1 VVCGSLVPGYASTQ
15 VACIACS
22 LKLIQFPAVMAASS
36 SGEKRGTDA
45 PALARDRKVRL
56 RKGTDADDLI
66 AELNSP
72 ACALEA
78 LVLKAYHKLPQEVRE
93 LLTIAVGG
101 SKSLKSFN
109 CTDYTSSM
117 IDEDKLWELL
127 KSNEVL
133 ESLDIEGYYFPRTSW
148 LTSQSLCDM
157 LRENTKLSSLRLPH
171 DGWTVS
177 ELKELSGVLSRDAA
191 TGLQANETLKTLLL
205 FVADS
210 EQAEVVANMLRT
222 NRTIRELAINSF
234 PLESNDIVQILLEA
248 LEGNNVLRLLDLS
261 RCYVPEEQEV
271 FDTILN
277 RLQNNPWL
285 HLDLRGTPLSRR
297 LRFSI
302 IQQKLDEN
310 ALLFK
315 SWNPSLVKSNGAR
328 LFLCGSPRAGKC
340 SSHLIQV
347 LCDAQV

>member
-1 VVCGSLVPGYASTQ
+1 
-15 VACIACS
+15 
-22 LKLIQFPAVMAASS
+22 MAASS

-45 PALARDRKVRL
+45 PALARDRTVLL
-56 RKGTDADDLI
+56 RKGTDVEDLI

-78 LVLKAYHKLPQEVRE
+78 LVLEAHHELPQEVRE

-101 SKSLKSFN
+101 SKSLKSFK
-109 CTDYTSSM
+109 CAGYTYSTM
-117 IDEDKLWELL
+117 IDDKLWELL

-133 ESLDIEGYYFPRTSW
+133 ESLDMEEGNIFRNWSTSK
-148 LTSQSLCDM
+148 SLCDM
-157 LRENTKLSSLRLPH
+157 LRENTKLSSLRLPYAR
-171 DGWTVS
+171 WTVS

-205 FVADS
+205 VVQDS
-210 EQAEVVANMLRT
+210 EQTEVVANMLRT
-222 NRTIRELAINSF
+222 NRTIRELAIENF
-234 PLESNDIVQILLEA
+234 PLGTNDIVQILLEA
-248 LEGNNVLRLLDLS
+248 LEGNSVLRLLNLS
-261 RCYVPEEQEV
+261 GCYVPEEQEV

-285 HLDLRGTPLSRR
+285 HLDLRDTGLSSS

-328 LFLCGSPRAGKC
+328 LFLCGSPGAGKC

>member
-1 VVCGSLVPGYASTQ
+1 MVCGSLVPGYASTQ

-45 PALARDRKVRL
+45 PALAGDRTVRL
-56 RKGTDADDLI
+56 LKGTDVEDLI
-66 AELNSP
+66 AELRSP
-72 ACALEA
+72 ACALES
-78 LVLKAYHKLPQEVRE
+78 LVLEGYHKLTQGIKKR
-93 LLTIAVGG
+93 LTIAVGG
-101 SKSLKSFN
+101 SKSLKSFK
-109 CTDYTSSM
+109 CTRYASSM
-117 IDEDKLWELL
+117 IDRDKLWEFL

-133 ESLDIEGYYFPRTSW
+133 ESLDIEGHNIFRIMS
-148 LTSQSLCDM
+148 TSQSLCDM
-157 LRENTKLSSLRLPH
+157 LRENTKLSSLRLP
-171 DGWTVS
+171 DARWKVS

-191 TGLQANETLKTLLL
+191 TGLQANETLKTLVL
-205 FVADS
+205 FVEDS

-222 NRTIRELAINSF
+222 NRTIRELAIRSF
-234 PLESNDIVQILLEA
+234 WLKSKDIVQILLEA
-248 LEGNNVLRLLDLS
+248 LEGNKVLRLLDLS
-261 RCYVPEEQEV
+261 GCYVREEQEV

-285 HLDLRGTPLSRR
+285 HLNLRGTLLSRS

-302 IQQKLDEN
+302 IQQKLDQN

-315 SWNPSLVKSNGAR
+315 SWNPSFVKSNGAR

-340 SSHLIQV
+340 TSHLIQV